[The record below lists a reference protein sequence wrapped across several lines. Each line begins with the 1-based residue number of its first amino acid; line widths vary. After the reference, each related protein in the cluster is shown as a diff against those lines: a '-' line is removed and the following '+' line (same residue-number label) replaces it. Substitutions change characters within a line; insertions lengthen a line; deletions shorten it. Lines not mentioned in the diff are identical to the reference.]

1 LTGWADTFRP
11 VTNTLNK
18 VRTAYDGWAERY
30 QEFARSMPG
39 NPVDDRLV
47 DAFAELVGA
56 GQIADL
62 GCGPGHYTAR
72 LAANGHKAFGIDL
85 SPEMIDIARAEYP
98 ELRFEQGSM
107 TALDIADDELDGVLS
122 WYSTIHTPPA
132 ELPAIFAEFRR
143 VLAPGGHVL
152 VGFFSGHD
160 LGGEPREFDH
170 RVTPGYRWPTDA
182 MSGLL
187 ADAGFAEVARAE
199 REPGDRERFL
209 RALVIV
215 H

>member
-1 LTGWADTFRP
+1 
-11 VTNTLNK
+11 VTNTLDR
-18 VRTAYDGWAERY
+18 VRCAYGDWAGRY

-47 DAFAELVGA
+47 DAFAELVGD
-56 GQIADL
+56 GRIADL

-72 LAANGHKAFGIDL
+72 LAAQGREVFGVDL
-85 SPEMIDIARAEYP
+85 AGEMIDIARAEYP

-107 TALDIADDELDGVLS
+107 TALDLADDSLGGVLS
-122 WYSTIHTPPA
+122 WYSTIHTPPT

-182 MSGLL
+182 MSALL
-187 ADAGFAEVARAE
+187 AEAGFTEVVRAE

-209 RALVIV
+209 RALVIA